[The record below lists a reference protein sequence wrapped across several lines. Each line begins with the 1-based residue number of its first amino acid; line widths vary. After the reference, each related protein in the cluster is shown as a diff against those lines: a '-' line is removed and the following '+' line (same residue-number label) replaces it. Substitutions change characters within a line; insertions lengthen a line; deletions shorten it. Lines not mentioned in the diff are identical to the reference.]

1 MAARIPPQNIEAEQ
15 SILGSLMLEKEAWDQ
30 VADVISANE
39 FYKPAHA
46 KIYAAIDE
54 LHRKNQPV
62 DLITVSN
69 LLSSKG
75 ELELVGGADYLV
87 DLVNRTIS
95 AANVQSYAKIVR
107 DKSLLRRIIA
117 SSSSLIEKAYDEDF
131 VDVESF
137 LDLAEGE
144 FYKLGETKKTE
155 GLMSAIEVVKSSVV
169 KIEELYKR
177 KSDVTGVPTG
187 FTMLDKMTSG
197 MQPGELIIIAARPSM
212 GKTAFSLN
220 LAQHMALRAQK
231 TVAYFSLE
239 MGRDAVM
246 MRVLASEARINMKD
260 IRSGKIP
267 DHVWPKLINVA
278 GQVSDSKLYIDE
290 TSGVSPFEVRAR
302 ARRLKAQVGLDCI
315 IIDYLQLMDL
325 KQKVDSRERAVAEIS
340 KALKSLAKELEVPI
354 LALAQLNRG
363 VEGRSDRRPM
373 LSDLRESG
381 SIEQDADVIMM
392 LYRDDYYDKDDPE
405 KAGQAEVIIG
415 KQRNGPTGTVKLKW
429 EAEFGRF
436 KDAEHEH
443 PHPLPPPQPPAGAS
457 HGGAPSA
464 NPGKPRNFAP
474 GATK

>member
-30 VADVISANE
+30 VADIISESE
-39 FYKPAHA
+39 FYKPAHQ
-46 KIYAAIDE
+46 KIYASINE
-54 LHRKNQPV
+54 LHKKNMPV

-69 LLSSKG
+69 LLSTKG

-95 AANVQSYAKIVR
+95 SANIASYAKIVR

-117 SSSSLIEKAYDEDF
+117 SSSSLIEKAYEEDF

-137 LDLAEGE
+137 IDQAEGE
-144 FYKLGETKKTE
+144 FYKLGEKKKTE
-155 GLMSAIEVVKSSVV
+155 GLISAIEVVKSSVV
-169 KIEELYKR
+169 KIEELYNR
-177 KSDVTGVPTG
+177 RSDITGVPTG
-187 FTMLDKMTSG
+187 FTMLDRMTSG

-231 TVAYFSLE
+231 TIAYFSLE
-239 MGRDAVM
+239 MSRDAVM

-260 IRSGKIP
+260 IRSGKIS
-267 DHVWPKLINVA
+267 DNVWPKLINVA
-278 GQVSDSKLYIDE
+278 GQVSDSKFFIDE
-290 TSGVSPFEVRAR
+290 TSGISPFEVRAR

-325 KQKVDSRERAVAEIS
+325 KQKVESRERAVSEIS
-340 KALKSLAKELEVPI
+340 KTLKSLAKELEIPI
-354 LALAQLNRG
+354 IALAQLNRG
-363 VEGRSDRRPM
+363 VEGRADRRPM

-381 SIEQDADVIMM
+381 SIEQDADIIMM

-405 KAGQAEVIIG
+405 KMGQAEVIIG

-436 KDAEHEH
+436 RDADPENA
-443 PHPLPPPQPPAGAS
+443 HPLPPPPQPPAGAS
-457 HGGAPSA
+457 AGGPPSM
-464 NPGKPRNFAP
+464 NNGKPRNFAP
-474 GATK
+474 TR